1 MKTSSQVMKSQ
12 RRQFLCLTASFA
24 ALPVASRL
32 ALAQAYPIR
41 PVHIV
46 VGFGAGTGLDL
57 YARIIGQW
65 LSERLGQPVII
76 DNRPGAGTNLATESV
91 VNAAADGYTLLMAN
105 TAAFTNAALYDNLRF
120 NFIRDI
126 APVASLSRGA
136 FAMVVNPSF
145 EATTVPEFIGYAKAN
160 PGRINMASG
169 GIGTA
174 NHVAGEM
181 FKAMAGVNMVHV
193 PYRSDGAVITDLL
206 GGRVQVYF
214 VALAGAAEFIK
225 SGKLRALGV
234 TTAQRSAAFPEI
246 PTIGEFVPGYE
257 ASLRNGIGAPKG
269 TPADIVAKLNME
281 INAGLNDPAI
291 NAKFAAL
298 GTDTV
303 PLTPAEYGR
312 IIAEETEKWGKVIRG
327 ANIKA
332 D

>member
-1 MKTSSQVMKSQ
+1 MKLP
-12 RRQFLCLTASFA
+12 RRKFLHLAAGAAVLPAAPRFA
-24 ALPVASRL
+24 C
-32 ALAQAYPIR
+32 AQTYPAR

-65 LSERLGQPVII
+65 LSERLGQPVVI
-76 DNRPGAGTNLATESV
+76 DNRPGAGTNLATETV
-91 VNAAADGYTLLMAN
+91 VNAPPDGYTLLMAS

-136 FAMVVNPSF
+136 FVMAVNPSF
-145 EATTVPEFIGYAKAN
+145 PAKTIPEFVAYAKAN
-160 PGRINMASG
+160 PGKINMASG

-181 FKAMAGVNMVHV
+181 FKAMAGVDMVHV
-193 PYRSDGAVITDLL
+193 PYRSDGAAIADLM
-206 GGRVQVYF
+206 GERVQVYF

-225 SGKLRALGV
+225 TGKLRALAV

-246 PTIGEFVPGYE
+246 PTVGESVPRFE
-257 ASLRNGIGAPKG
+257 ASLRNGLGAPKE
-269 TPADIVAKLNME
+269 TPADIIAKLNAD
-281 INAGLNDPAI
+281 INAGLNDPKI
-291 NAKFAAL
+291 KSQFAAL
-298 GTDTV
+298 GTETV
-303 PLTPAEYGR
+303 PLTPAEYGK
-312 IIAEETEKWGKVIRG
+312 IIVEETEKWGKVIRG

-332 D
+332 E

>member
-1 MKTSSQVMKSQ
+1 MKLL
-12 RRQFLCLTASFA
+12 RRQFLHLA
-24 ALPVASRL
+24 AGAAMLPAAARL
-32 ALAQAYPIR
+32 ASAQAYPTR

-65 LSERLGQPVII
+65 LSERLGQAVII
-76 DNRPGAGTNLATESV
+76 DNRPGAGTNLATETV
-91 VNAAADGYTLLMAN
+91 VNAAPDGYTLLMAN

-136 FAMVVNPSF
+136 FVMVVNPSF
-145 EATTVPEFIGYAKAN
+145 EAKTVPEFIAYAKAN
-160 PGRINMASG
+160 PGKINMASG

-181 FKAMAGVNMVHV
+181 FKAMAGVDMVHV

-225 SGKLRALGV
+225 TGKLRALGV
-234 TTAQRSAAFPEI
+234 TTPQRSAAFPEI
-246 PTIGEFVPGYE
+246 PSIGEFVPGYE
-257 ASLRNGIGAPKG
+257 ASLRNGVGAPKA
-269 TPADIVAKLNME
+269 TPADIVAKLNTE
-281 INAGLNDPAI
+281 INVGLNDPKI
-291 NAKFAAL
+291 KSQFAAL

-303 PLTPAEYGR
+303 PLTTAEYGK
-312 IIAEETEKWGKVIRG
+312 IIVEETEKWGKVIRG

-332 D
+332 E

>member
-1 MKTSSQVMKSQ
+1 MNLA
-12 RRQFLCLTASFA
+12 RRQFLHLAAAA
-24 ALPVASRL
+24 ALPAASSF
-32 ALAQAYPIR
+32 ALAQTYPTR

-65 LSERLGQPVII
+65 LSDRLGQPVII
-76 DNRPGAGTNLATESV
+76 DNRPGAGTNLATEAV
-91 VNAAADGYTLLMAN
+91 VNAAPDGYTLLMAN

-145 EATTVPEFIGYAKAN
+145 QAKTIPEFIAYAKAN
-160 PGRINMASG
+160 PGQINMASG

-181 FKAMAGVNMVHV
+181 FKAMARVDMVHV

-225 SGKLRALGV
+225 AGKLRALGV
-234 TTAQRSAAFPEI
+234 TTARRSAAFPEI
-246 PTIGEFVPGYE
+246 PAIDEFVPGYE
-257 ASLRNGIGAPKG
+257 ASLRNGLGAPKG
-269 TPADIVAKLNME
+269 TPADIIAKLNAE
-281 INAGLNDPAI
+281 INAGLNDSAI
-291 NAKFAAL
+291 QTKFAAL

-303 PLTPAEYGR
+303 PLTPAEYGK
-312 IIAEETEKWGKVIRG
+312 IILEETERWGKVIRA
-327 ANIKA
+327 ANIRA
-332 D
+332 E